1 MGGPQTAFM
10 ALEVVVDSNPGR
22 KADRWFL
29 PGPSSAHQDCSIEET
44 MPHAV

>member
-1 MGGPQTAFM
+1 LQWIHEAITANP
-10 ALEVVVDSNPGR
+10 AVVDSNPGR